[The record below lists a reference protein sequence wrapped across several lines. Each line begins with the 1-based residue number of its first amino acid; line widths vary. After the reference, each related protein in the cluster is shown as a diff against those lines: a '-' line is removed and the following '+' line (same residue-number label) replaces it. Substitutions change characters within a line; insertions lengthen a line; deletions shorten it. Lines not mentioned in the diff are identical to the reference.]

1 VTEDTLAVCESAV
14 SKVRSL
20 LALSKRRFE
29 ASLAQSAE
37 DKLSINMNITRASN

>member
-1 VTEDTLAVCESAV
+1 
-14 SKVRSL
+14 

-29 ASLAQSAE
+29 ASLAQLVE